1 MTWRAEADNAQDYGR
16 KTEKTVNVNETSYAV
31 IAAIPT
37 RLQTW
42 IRSSVLVV
50 FLSLLEIY
58 LTSRLKIVSLNNG
71 TVYKQKSHSDDF
83 SALSEVAGAHA
94 WPRGQDL
101 HLWPPEVFLLWSS
114 RSITT
119 PWRNVFRS
127 AHDTCKTTSCKEF
140 CKISNKQIQTF
151 PMPSVPCDDFLQQE
165 IHEKMSSFGE
175 SMREDVSWRFFQF
188 FQFFIGF
195 PW

>member
-1 MTWRAEADNAQDYGR
+1 MIGDEQKKSHQTWIAGTQWTVESTFGGENWEVFFYMCSCTCSLGRSSWLDETEADNARDYGR

-42 IRSSVLVV
+42 IRISVLVV

-58 LTSRLKIVSLNNG
+58 LTSRLKIVLLNNG
-71 TVYKQKSHSDDF
+71 TVYKQKSYSDDF

-127 AHDTCKTTSCKEF
+127 ANDTCKKD
-140 CKISNKQIQTF
+140 KLQRVLQ
-151 PMPSVPCDDFLQQE
+151 DFQ
-165 IHEKMSSFGE
+165 
-175 SMREDVSWRFFQF
+175 
-188 FQFFIGF
+188 
-195 PW
+195 